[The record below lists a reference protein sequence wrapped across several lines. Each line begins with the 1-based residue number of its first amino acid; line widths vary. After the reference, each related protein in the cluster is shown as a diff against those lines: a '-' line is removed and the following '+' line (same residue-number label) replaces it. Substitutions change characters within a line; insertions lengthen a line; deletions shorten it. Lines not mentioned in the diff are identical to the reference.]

1 MTWAPCFRRRYWHLA
16 HAGGIFVEAIESA
29 EPWKLENRGLNAP
42 LVNGTEAVA
51 GQPAVVAAALSSL
64 DSPPPTK
71 KLKLEVKE
79 EENKVLYFSTSQLLM
94 YAN

>member
-1 MTWAPCFRRRYWHLA
+1 MTWALYFRRRYWHLA

-79 EENKVLYFSTSQLLM
+79 EENKVLYFFTGQLM
-94 YAN
+94 YAS